1 VSRAE
6 STSQPAARLHLSVIV
21 PAWNEAGRL
30 EAMVRDTL
38 AYLRGRAR
46 PFEVVVVDDGS
57 TDGTSDVV
65 RRIEDDAPE
74 LRLIR
79 LPRNRGKGHA
89 VRTGVANARGALILF
104 ADADGATPIA
114 ELERLEIALADG
126 AAVAIGSRALREA
139 GIAVNARPLRR
150 VIGRSFHALV
160 RLLAVRGYRDTQCG
174 FKLFRSDAAH
184 DLFHR
189 LHTERFAFDV
199 EILVA
204 ARVRGHAVREVPV
217 NWTHQPGSRI
227 NLVTDS
233 FRMAVDLLRIRW
245 RAARGVYDDDGVA
258 ESGRD
263 SSTTER
269 ISSPH

>member
-1 VSRAE
+1 MRDSAKATLV
-6 STSQPAARLHLSVIV
+6 V
-21 PAWNEAGRL
+21 PAFNERERIEACLRL
-30 EAMVRDTL
+30 V
-38 AYLRGRAR
+38 AR
-46 PFEVVVVDDGS
+46 WRETRPGGWDWEVIVVDDGS
-57 TDGTSDVV
+57 SDGTRAVA
-65 RRIEDDAPE
+65 RRVAEEEGLPIELLWHEA
-74 LRLIR
+74 
-79 LPRNRGKGHA
+79 NRGKGA
-89 VRTGVANARGALILF
+89 AIRTGVLASCGDPVLVSDTDLS
-104 ADADGATPIA
+104 TPLTEWVKLA
-114 ELERLEIALADG
+114 ERLPTHPIS
-126 AAVAIGSRALREA
+126 IGSRALDEGLVRRKQALYRRLA
-139 GIAVNARPLRR
+139 GKLGNKLI
-150 VIGRSFHALV
+150 
-160 RLLAVRGYRDTQCG
+160 RLLAVRGIRDTQCG

-245 RAARGVYDDDGVA
+245 RAARGVYDDAGVA
-258 ESGRD
+258 ESRRD